1 MAAQE
6 PDAGGATAP
15 AEIAGSEELVITAA
29 NVRQVPLD
37 KIPSK
42 TKAWDPIALEVFLE
56 VAEVLFSRWGLLKF
70 VMDEMVSPVLK
81 SRTCEASL
89 HWPPCRRQESNPR
102 KSTTT

>member
-6 PDAGGATAP
+6 PGASGASAP
-15 AEIAGSEELVITAA
+15 AEIAATEELVITAA

-37 KIPSK
+37 KIPEK

-70 VMDEMVSPVLK
+70 VMDEMV
-81 SRTCEASL
+81 R
-89 HWPPCRRQESNPR
+89 
-102 KSTTT
+102 